1 MKVPMKWIR
10 EYADIPVDAETYM
23 NKMIMIGDG
32 VEGYEQ
38 LGGEVTGVVVG
49 RVVTCEPHPNS
60 DHLHVCRVDV
70 GEVKDG
76 EPELLQIVCGAPNVA
91 AGQLV
96 PVAKNGAHLPGGVT
110 IKKGKLRGEV
120 SEGMICSGEELGC
133 PPELYPNI
141 WNEGILVFN
150 EDHPLGADVKPILGL
165 DDTVMDFEVLANRPD
180 CLSVWGIARETAVA
194 LGTAFKKPDINVVEN
209 GKGDIHDY
217 VKVEVHDTDLCPRYV
232 ARVID
237 NVRVGPSP
245 KWLREYLFGA
255 GMRSINNVVDITNF
269 VMLETGHPMHAF
281 DLDKVAGRHIIVR
294 RAKAGEAITTLDG
307 KQHEMQAG
315 QLAICDAEKPSCVA
329 GVMGGEE
336 SEITEQTR
344 SVMFECAV
352 FDYAATRL
360 TARALGIRTESSGR
374 FEKGVNIRTPLEA
387 MQRACQLIHELDAGD
402 VVPGIIDLYPNP
414 VPEQVVTGS
423 CARIARRAGVDIPP
437 EDIVRILESLHFGVE
452 RDGDRLTCTVPDFRQ
467 DITVG
472 EADLCEEALR
482 VYGYDHI
489 PATPLRGETTHGGR
503 SPQMR
508 LKEKVAG
515 LLTGLGFYE
524 IMNYSFVSP
533 KAVEKLGLDADD
545 PRLNQ
550 LPIRNPLGED
560 TSVMRTTLVPDMLKT
575 LALNMNHGNESAA
588 LFEASTVFDPAN
600 RTEENLPTETRKLC
614 LGVYGKAANFFTLRA
629 VCERLLNA
637 LGIPFTVEKYRENYL
652 HPGRSGRMVT
662 GKETVCVL
670 GEVNP
675 EVHDRFEMTGR
686 AYIAELDLDQLRR
699 LQQPMGA
706 VKPMPRFPAVAR
718 DLSLVMDERVEIGPM
733 LRDLAKAGGS
743 LLEDAKMFDVY
754 RNPVLGPDKKS
765 VAFSF
770 VFRAPDRTLTE
781 AEITKAMD
789 KLLKTAEEKYGA
801 VIRG

>member
-10 EYADIPVDAETYM
+10 EYADIPADAETYM

-32 VEGYEQ
+32 VEGYEA
-38 LGGEVTGVVVG
+38 LGAEVENVVVG
-49 RVVTCEPHPNS
+49 RVLTCVDHPDS
-60 DHLHVCRVDV
+60 DHLHITTVDV
-70 GEVKDG
+70 GG
-76 EPELLQIVCGAPNVA
+76 EAPLQIVCGAPNVA

-96 PVAKNGAHLPGGVT
+96 PVALVGARLPGGVK
-110 IKKGKLRGEV
+110 IKKGKMRGEV
-120 SEGMICSGEELGC
+120 SEGMICSGQELGV

-141 WNEGILVFN
+141 WEKGILVFN
-150 EDHPLGADVKPILGL
+150 EDYPLGADVKPILGL

-194 LGTAFKKPDINVVEN
+194 LGTEFKKPAITVTET
-209 GKGDIHDY
+209 GKGDIRDY
-217 VKVEVHDTDLCPRYV
+217 VKVEVQDPDLCPRYV

-281 DLDKVAGRHIIVR
+281 DLDKVAGRHVIVR
-294 RAKAGEAITTLDG
+294 RAKAGETITTLDG

-336 SEITEQTR
+336 SEITESTR

-402 VVPGIIDLYPNP
+402 VVPGVIDLWPDP

-437 EDIVRILESLHFGVE
+437 EDIVRILESLHFGVKRE
-452 RDGDRLTCTVPDFRQ
+452 GDLLTCTVPDFRQ

-489 PATPLRGETTHGGR
+489 PGTPLRGETTPGGR
-503 SPQMR
+503 SAQMR
-508 LKEKVAG
+508 LRDTVSG
-515 LLTGLGFYE
+515 LLTGLGFCE

-533 KAVEKLGLDADD
+533 KSVEKLGLAEGD
-545 PRLNQ
+545 PRLNM
-550 LPIRNPLGED
+550 LAIRNPLGED

-575 LALNMNHGNESAA
+575 LALNINHGNETAL
-588 LFEASTVFDPAN
+588 LFEASTVFDPAA
-600 RTEENLPTETRKLC
+600 RTAENLPSETRKLC
-614 LGVYGKAANFFTLRA
+614 LGGYGKTVDFFALRA

-637 LGIPFTVEKYRENYL
+637 LGVPFTAERFTETYL
-652 HPGRSGRMVT
+652 HPGRAARLVSGN
-662 GKETVCVL
+662 ETVCVI

-675 EVHDRFEMTGR
+675 DVRDRFELTAR
-686 AYIAELDLDQLRR
+686 ACIAELDLDQLLR
-699 LQQPMGA
+699 LQTPMGT
-706 VKPMPRFPAVAR
+706 VKPMPRFPAVTR
-718 DLSLVMDERVEIGPM
+718 DLSLVMAETVEAGPM
-733 LRDLAKAGGS
+733 LRDLSAAGGS
-743 LLEDAKMFDVY
+743 LLEAAKMFDVY
-754 RNPVLGPDKKS
+754 RSPVLGPDRKS

-781 AEITKAMD
+781 AEIGKAMD
-789 KLLKTAEEKYGA
+789 KILKLAEEKYGA